1 MNLETYFMR
10 CSLKVMKI
18 PIKIIQVETKGKLK
32 NVVILHSSDYFEL
45 KGDSTSKI
53 KEFEK
58 LYSNTVDKIKKIF
71 YGVDGKT
78 EKYKN
83 LSSSTYFELGEILQK
98 FNQKA
103 DNEFEIKNYNNSIS
117 RDFGLSKDYIYDL
130 ITIADLFKKKEIL
143 DSVPFS
149 YYRALKRK
157 RKELESLGL
166 FETEKKRLN
175 KMGED
180 DKLPGREQYKVELI
194 KIIDSKNKGK
204 KK

>member
-1 MNLETYFMR
+1 MRYFH
-10 CSLKVMKI
+10 KIMKI

-45 KGDSTSKI
+45 KGDSTEKI

-58 LYSNTVDKIKKIF
+58 LYSDTVDKIKKIF
-71 YGVDGKT
+71 YGSDVK
-78 EKYKN
+78 EKKYQN
-83 LSSSTYFELGEILQK
+83 LPSSMYFELGCILQK
-98 FNQKA
+98 FDQKA

-157 RKELESLGL
+157 RKDLESLGL
-166 FETEKKRLN
+166 FENEKKRLN
-175 KMGED
+175 KMGKN

-194 KIIDSKNKGK
+194 QIIDSKNEEKQK
-204 KK
+204 

>member
-1 MNLETYFMR
+1 MNLEICFMR
-10 CSLKVMKI
+10 YFHKIMKI

-58 LYSNTVDKIKKIF
+58 LYSDTVEKIKKIF
-71 YGVDGKT
+71 YGTDGN
-78 EKYKN
+78 EKKYQN
-83 LSSSTYFELGEILQK
+83 LPSSMYFELGGILQK
-98 FNQKA
+98 FDQKA

-157 RKELESLGL
+157 RKDLESLGL
-166 FETEKKRLN
+166 FEKEKKRLN
-175 KMGED
+175 KMGIE

-194 KIIDSKNKGK
+194 KTIDSKNKEK